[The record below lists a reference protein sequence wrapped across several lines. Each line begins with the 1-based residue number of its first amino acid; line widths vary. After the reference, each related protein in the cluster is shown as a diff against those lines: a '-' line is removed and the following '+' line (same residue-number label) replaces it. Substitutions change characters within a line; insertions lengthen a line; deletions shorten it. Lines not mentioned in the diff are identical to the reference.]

1 MAVIEWK
8 GISWKAAHGDLSVP
22 ELLTTLK
29 GFGPMEVL
37 EFEKPGCFRGQM
49 SLCLTEEGRKEIS
62 LYSLEV
68 LGKLRT
74 GIGRAALQQMRR
86 IFKGDIYVE
95 DPDIAHVVSAPE
107 PSLFFW
113 VRMFREGLVDA
124 VDWEE
129 VSLEP
134 GMSESEVAEI
144 EEELKSSMVKNEDV
158 ACK

>member
-49 SLCLTEEGRKEIS
+49 SLCLTEEGKKEIS
-62 LYSLEV
+62 LYSFEV
-68 LGKLRT
+68 LGELRT

-95 DPDIAHVVSAPE
+95 DPGIARVVSTPE

-124 VDWEE
+124 VDWER
-129 VSLEP
+129 VSLDQ

-144 EEELKSSMVKNEDV
+144 EEELKSSMAKNEDV